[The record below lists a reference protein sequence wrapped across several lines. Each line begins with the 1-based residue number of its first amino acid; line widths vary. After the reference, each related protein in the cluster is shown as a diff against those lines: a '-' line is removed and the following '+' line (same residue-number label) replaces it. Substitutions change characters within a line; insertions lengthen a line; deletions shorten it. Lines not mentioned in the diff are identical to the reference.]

1 MISAFSLLVT
11 FDKLV
16 ILLCRSEV
24 DDTGFQM
31 LVKPIIQLYTVLVST
46 ILTDLKSLGYNTNQM
61 YIESL
66 KSLT

>member
-1 MISAFSLLVT
+1 MISLSLYLVT

>member
-1 MISAFSLLVT
+1 M
-11 FDKLV
+11 
-16 ILLCRSEV
+16 

-46 ILTDLKSLGYNTNQM
+46 ILTDLKNLGYNTNQM

-66 KSLT
+66 LKEFDVKGIQLEFTV

>member
-1 MISAFSLLVT
+1 M
-11 FDKLV
+11 
-16 ILLCRSEV
+16 

-66 KSLT
+66 LKEFDVKGIQLEFTV